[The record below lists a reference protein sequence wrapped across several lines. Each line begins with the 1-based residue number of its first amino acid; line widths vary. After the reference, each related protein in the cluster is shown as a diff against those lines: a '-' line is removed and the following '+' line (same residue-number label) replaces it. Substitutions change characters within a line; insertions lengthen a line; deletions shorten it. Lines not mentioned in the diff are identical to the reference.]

1 MQASATLAY
10 ALLLQGKFDEGEP
23 VWQEA
28 IDLILERIGKTSP
41 QYAGMSFI
49 RAYAY
54 VLHGHPD
61 ADEIVDD
68 FIAFAIK
75 THGVNNQHFLNLSQR
90 ICEAYFEVGNYERG
104 SALIA
109 NVMKQVR
116 ESPNSNDE
124 DLLNVLKMESTLA
137 SLFIEASYEPEKA
150 LEMLNRIIPPL
161 QEVWEPTYESM
172 VRTEG
177 LRASALSQKGLG
189 DESVAIFAEIY
200 NRLTDELGAENSTA
214 QWLEVKRMNNLVSLQ
229 RWDEIDEIMRKRLA
243 RRIDNSELLLQMA
256 EVIVKNGHEGYRK
269 RYLNLALE
277 ATSRALAILGEND
290 PEATYGHAM
299 VYFAH
304 GDYENALSWL
314 AKTVAFAGEDHEDIE
329 KYREKLDEVTAVING
344 EQEVSKELDL

>member
-1 MQASATLAY
+1 V
-10 ALLLQGKFDEGEP
+10 E
-23 VWQEA
+23 
-28 IDLILERIGKTSP
+28 
-41 QYAGMSFI
+41 
-49 RAYAY
+49 
-54 VLHGHPD
+54 
-61 ADEIVDD
+61 
-68 FIAFAIK
+68 
-75 THGVNNQHFLNLSQR
+75 
-90 ICEAYFEVGNYERG
+90 
-104 SALIA
+104 
-109 NVMKQVR
+109 
-116 ESPNSNDE
+116 
-124 DLLNVLKMESTLA
+124 
-137 SLFIEASYEPEKA
+137 
-150 LEMLNRIIPPL
+150 
-161 QEVWEPTYESM
+161 
-172 VRTEG
+172 TEG
-177 LRASALSQKGLG
+177 LRASALSQKGRG

-214 QWLEVKRMNNLVSLQ
+214 QWLEVERVNNLVSLQ
-229 RWDEIDEIMRKRLA
+229 RWDEIEEIMRKRLA

-256 EVIVKNGHEGYRK
+256 EVIVTNGHEGYRE